1 MKTSYYVKGTGY
13 IVGYTPIKE
22 QAIQAAQIR
31 AKQSGKSVEVV
42 AEYSDGRKRS
52 ILVHPDGKIE
62 KLWKA
67 LK

>member
-31 AKQSGKSVEVV
+31 AKQSRKPVEVV
-42 AEYSDGRKRS
+42 AEFADGRKRS
-52 ILVHPDGKIE
+52 ILVHPSGTIE
-62 KLWKA
+62 KLWKEM
-67 LK
+67 